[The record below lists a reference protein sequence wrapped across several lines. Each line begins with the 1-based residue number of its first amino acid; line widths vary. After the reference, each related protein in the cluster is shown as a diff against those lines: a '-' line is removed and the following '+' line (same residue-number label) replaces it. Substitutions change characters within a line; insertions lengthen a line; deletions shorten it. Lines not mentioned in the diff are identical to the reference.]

1 MIDPMVSLAF
11 AVYSNKGAYALLL
24 GPKPKGSGRVLLVY
38 PR

>member
-1 MIDPMVSLAF
+1 MPHVYCVRADF
-11 AVYSNKGAYALLL
+11 ATYTDHFLKG